1 MYLHL
6 GQDVIVHGDEI
17 IGVFDLDTSTVAE
30 STRNFLTISEKE
42 KKVINVT
49 SNLPKSFI
57 LCNKVNN
64 CKRNKSYAVY
74 ISQISPQ
81 TLLKRS
87 KGSLSI
93 DDND

>member
-30 STRNFLTISEKE
+30 STRDFLTISERNKN
-42 KKVINVT
+42 VINVT

-57 LCNKVNN
+57 LCDKGKNYNNKN
-64 CKRNKSYAVY
+64 YAVY

-87 KGSLSI
+87 KESLSI

>member
-30 STRNFLTISEKE
+30 ATRDFLTNAEKN
-42 KKVINVT
+42 KNVINVT
-49 SNLPKSFI
+49 TNLPKSFI
-57 LCNKVNN
+57 LCDKGKNN
-64 CKRNKSYAVY
+64 NSKYAVY

-87 KGSLSI
+87 KESLSI